1 MKPRVHMIGI
11 GGIGMSAL
19 AQILLARGF
28 EVSGSDAQASEMTV
42 KLAAQGA
49 RVSVGHRG
57 ENVAGSARVIVSDAI
72 RSDNPELMRA
82 RELELPVQ
90 RRSELLAELMAG
102 ARGIAVSGTHGKTTV
117 TAMVGAILVEGG
129 LDPSVVLGGEFAP
142 LGGNARVGRGDWFV
156 AEACEAYES
165 FLDLRPEVAVVT
177 NVEPEHLDHHGTEQ
191 HLRESFVQFLGG
203 VAPEGSIVMCADRP
217 ELGELAL
224 PEGRRVV
231 WYGSHEKAEVR
242 GTEIETV
249 GQEGRC
255 RLLLEG
261 KAEGVLR
268 VASPG
273 VHSVIN
279 ALGATAA
286 ALAAGAEVSA
296 CLKALEAFAGVGRR
310 FEVVGEP
317 SGVTI
322 VDDYAHHPTEVA
334 VTIAAARA
342 AYPGRRLV
350 ALFQP
355 HLYSRT
361 RDFAERFAEALSKAD
376 VMVLTEI
383 YAARE
388 APLPGVTSALIAD
401 RLRGLRG
408 EDAVLEVAKDEA
420 AAELAAHV
428 RPGDVVLSMGA
439 GDIGRIARELV
450 RRLGGSARAGEQVV
464 AKQ

>member
-1 MKPRVHMIGI
+1 MKPRLHMIGI

-28 EVSGSDAQASEMTV
+28 EVSGSDAQTSELTA

-49 RVSVGHRG
+49 RVSIGHLG
-57 ENVAGSARVIVSDAI
+57 ENVEGSTRVIVSDAI
-72 RSDNPELMRA
+72 HSDNPELARA

-117 TAMVGAILVEGG
+117 TAMIGAILVGGG

-165 FLDLRPEVAVVT
+165 FLDLRPEIAVVT
-177 NVEPEHLDHHGTEQ
+177 NVEPDHLDHHKTEQ
-191 HLRESFVQFLGG
+191 HLRESFVEFLDG
-203 VAPEGSIVMCADRP
+203 VAPGGSIVMCADRP

-242 GTEIETV
+242 GREIETA
-249 GQEGRC
+249 GREGRC
-255 RLLLEG
+255 TLLVGG
-261 KAEGVLR
+261 KAVGVLR

-273 VHSVIN
+273 VHTVIN
-279 ALGATAA
+279 ALGASAA
-286 ALAAGAEVSA
+286 ALAAGANVSA
-296 CLKALEAFAGVGRR
+296 CLKALEAFTGVGRR

-317 SGVTI
+317 SGVTV
-322 VDDYAHHPTEVA
+322 VDDYAHHPTEIA
-334 VTIAAARA
+334 ATIAAARA
-342 AYPGRRLV
+342 AYPGRRVV

-361 RDFAERFAEALSKAD
+361 RDFAEQFSKALREAD
-376 VMVLTEI
+376 LTVLTEI

-401 RLRGLRG
+401 RLRALSG

-420 AAELAAHV
+420 AAELSTHV
-428 RPGDVVLSMGA
+428 GPGDVVLSMGA
-439 GDIGRIARELV
+439 GDIGRTARELV
-450 RRLGGSARAGEQVV
+450 RRLGGSPRAGEQVV

>member
-28 EVSGSDAQASEMTV
+28 EVSGSDAQASEMTA

-49 RVSVGHRG
+49 RVSIGHRG

-72 RSDNPELMRA
+72 RPDNPELVRA

-296 CLKALEAFAGVGRR
+296 CLKALDAFAGVGRR

-376 VMVLTEI
+376 VTVLTEI

-408 EDAVLEVAKDEA
+408 EDAVLEAAKDEA
-420 AAELAAHV
+420 VAELAAHV

-439 GDIGRIARELV
+439 GDIGGIARELV